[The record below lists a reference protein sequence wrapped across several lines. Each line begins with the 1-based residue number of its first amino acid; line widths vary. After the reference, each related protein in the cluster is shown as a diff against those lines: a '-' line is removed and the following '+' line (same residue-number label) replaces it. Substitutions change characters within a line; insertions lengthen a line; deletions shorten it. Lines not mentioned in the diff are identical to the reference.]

1 MKRLKLYI
9 LVFFVSISIPLAWFV
24 LRTYQSL
31 DQEEM
36 AALRYFA
43 DTLFYE
49 MEKELEYIVVKEEGR
64 AVDEYNYY
72 YSPTG
77 NNNVKNTRSPLSDA
91 PDILYILGY
100 IQNNPDGSFHT
111 PMVEN
116 LDNTPTDIKDIVS
129 RLKNIN
135 NVFNI
140 KRTVSYEREDTRE
153 ASIPKSVSEKV
164 QKLPEKKSSWFG
176 EKYLDFSRSR
186 KSKDKLGQEEKR
198 VERVTKDQALNIS
211 QYKMPTAPSQ
221 VMAAK
226 DADEEVTATG
236 NEYSG
241 ISDLNSYDKKV
252 DAGKGND
259 GTNKDNY
266 QTGYVK
272 EEAKS
277 IVLPNKKDYQA
288 ELAPMQSVFITD
300 DEVFIFRRVVINKR
314 IYRQGF
320 VLVVSKFMKYL
331 VDSHFKDQPMA
342 RFAGLSLKANN
353 RNSMIKDI
361 HSGADNFKPKF
372 ILDRIFPHPFS
383 FLQGTLACENV
394 PRSEGR
400 KTLNIM
406 MIVTAFVILLGLYAI
421 YRSAS
426 VEVELS
432 ERRQTFVSSVTHEL
446 KTPLTNIRMYIEM
459 IEQGVARDMEREQ
472 EYFRIIGS
480 ESSRLSRLINNVL
493 EFSKLEKNQRIFDLQ
508 EGDFNEVVKEVKDVM
523 QEKIRQEGFI
533 FKVNKKYTGVFKY
546 DREVMIQVLINL
558 IENSMKFGKGAPV
571 RKITLTVM
579 KERNSMKIS
588 LSDTGQ
594 GIPAFA
600 LQKVFGDFYRVDNSL
615 TRTTGGTGIGLSLV
629 KKFITSTGGSV
640 HASNNNGAGCT
651 ITIALPV

>member
-1 MKRLKLYI
+1 MKRLKLFI
-9 LVFFVSISIPLAWFV
+9 LIFIVSISIPFTWFV

-36 AALRYFA
+36 AALKYFA

-49 MEKELEYIVVKEEGR
+49 MEKELESIVVKEEGR

-72 YSPTG
+72 YSPPGT
-77 NNNVKNTRSPLSDA
+77 NNVKNTRSPLSGT
-91 PDILYILGY
+91 PDLLYILGY
-100 IQNNPDGSFHT
+100 IQNNPDGTFQT

-116 LDNTPTDIKDIVS
+116 LDTSPADIKDIVS

-135 NVFNI
+135 NAFNI

-153 ASIPKSVSEKV
+153 TLIPKTVSGKV
-164 QKLPEKKSSWFG
+164 QKKSERKASWFG
-176 EKYLDFSRSR
+176 DKYLDFSRSR
-186 KSKDKLGQEEKR
+186 KAKDKLGQEEKR

-211 QYKMPTAPSQ
+211 QYKMQSAPSQ
-221 VMAAK
+221 VMDVK
-226 DADEEVTATG
+226 EADEEVTATG
-236 NEYSG
+236 NKYSG
-241 ISDLNSYDKKV
+241 ISRRNGDDEE
-252 DAGKGND
+252 
-259 GTNKDNY
+259 KDIVKNRGNY

-277 IVLPNKKDYQA
+277 IVLPNKKGYQA
-288 ELAPMQSVFITD
+288 ELAPMQFVFITD
-300 DEVFIFRRVVINKR
+300 DEIFIFRRVVINKR

-320 VLVVSKFMKYL
+320 VLIVSKFMEYL
-331 VDSHFKDQPMA
+331 VDSHFRDQPMA

-353 RNSMIKDI
+353 RGSTINSI
-361 HSGADNFKPKF
+361 HSGADNHKPKF
-372 ILDRIFPHPFS
+372 ILDRIFPRPFS
-383 FLQGTLACENV
+383 FLQVTLACENI

-406 MIVTAFVILLGLYAI
+406 MIVTAFVMLLGLYVI
-421 YRSAS
+421 YRSAG

-446 KTPLTNIRMYIEM
+446 RTPLTNIRMYMEM
-459 IEQGVARDMEREQ
+459 LEQGVARDMEREQ

-508 EGDFNEVVKEVKDVM
+508 EGDFNEVIKEINDVM
-523 QEKIRQEGFI
+523 HEKIRQEGFI
-533 FKVNKKYTGVFKY
+533 FKINKKYTGVFKY

-571 RKITLTVM
+571 REITLTVM
-579 KERNSMKIS
+579 KERSSIKIS
-588 LSDTGQ
+588 LSDTGA

-600 LQKVFGDFYRVDNSL
+600 LQKVFEDFYRVDNSL

-640 HASNNNGAGCT
+640 HASNNKGAGCT
-651 ITIALPV
+651 ITITLPV